1 MHVIADIAI
10 LLQSGSLASNADG
23 SWLPSW
29 LPKDAKEVSHFVFS
43 NWGNIVKIAL
53 ALATLL
59 STGGALGGRFEWL
72 QRFIAPKRR
81 SDLLEQIG
89 KLAES
94 MSKMHELPEWAGEM
108 NAEIRATL
116 KAEMDMKLSE
126 LKKLQ
131 SPVKREHSGGLSVKT
146 WLKYSFLWWTPS
158 GVGAWFFH
166 IGYYLLLALVGL
178 LSLAF
183 LIAIPGTHVDATD
196 VTMAIT
202 LYAILG
208 VPALVLRFFAAK
220 IYRRQCDESLRR
232 CEAQPAYPSTA

>member
-1 MHVIADIAI
+1 MIADIAI
-10 LLQSGSLASNADG
+10 LLHSNSVATNADG
-23 SWLPSW
+23 SG
-29 LPKDAKEVSHFVFS
+29 LPKYAKDVSNFVFS

-94 MSKMHELPEWAGEM
+94 MSKMHELPDWAGEM

-131 SPVKREHSGGLSVKT
+131 SPVKREHSGGLPVKT
-146 WLKYSFLWWTPS
+146 
-158 GVGAWFFH
+158 
-166 IGYYLLLALVGL
+166 
-178 LSLAF
+178 
-183 LIAIPGTHVDATD
+183 
-196 VTMAIT
+196 
-202 LYAILG
+202 
-208 VPALVLRFFAAK
+208 
-220 IYRRQCDESLRR
+220 
-232 CEAQPAYPSTA
+232 